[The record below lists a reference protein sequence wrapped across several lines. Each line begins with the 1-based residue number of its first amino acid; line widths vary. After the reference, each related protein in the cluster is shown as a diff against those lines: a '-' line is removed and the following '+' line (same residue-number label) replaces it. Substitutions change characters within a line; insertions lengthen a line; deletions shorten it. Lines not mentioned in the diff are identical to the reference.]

1 MLLSIFVF
9 GYGLQ
14 LTWFQKIL
22 SGLLAFLKKDAKKPE
37 SKKI

>member
-1 MLLSIFVF
+1 MLVPIFLF

-14 LTWFQKIL
+14 LTWFQKIV
-22 SGLLAFLKKDAKKPE
+22 SGLLAFLKKDTKKE